1 MREET
6 IAQQNAER
14 ISPARIGGRLSAASL
29 RFIHHIV
36 MHEGGDVDELDNDGE
51 VDVVRVYF
59 ARGAASEKR
68 QNRPKAF
75 AATANCI
82 HNIAFQR
89 RIKCRR
95 LLCNSDLY
103 FFEMRLN

>member
-1 MREET
+1 MPRPEDPINE
-6 IAQQNAER
+6 AL
-14 ISPARIGGRLSAASL
+14 G
-29 RFIHHIV
+29 
-36 MHEGGDVDELDNDGE
+36 LDDDGK

-59 ARGAASEKR
+59 ARGAAGEKR

-95 LLCNSDLY
+95 LLCNSDLHL
-103 FFEMRLN
+103 FKMRLNQPRYFSQRTGRRSESCKTSSPRA

>member
-1 MREET
+1 
-6 IAQQNAER
+6 
-14 ISPARIGGRLSAASL
+14 
-29 RFIHHIV
+29 
-36 MHEGGDVDELDNDGE
+36 MHEGGDVDELNDDGK
-51 VDVVRVYF
+51 VDVVRVYL
-59 ARGAASEKR
+59 ARGAAGEKR

-89 RIKCRR
+89 RIECCR
-95 LLCNSDLY
+95 LLCNSDLH